1 MVGRILSKLRSEIEE
16 LEVSVGA
23 AAGNDGNPERTQNND
38 VIVHRHVSPQTS
50 LYLFNIARRDSHM
63 S

>member
-1 MVGRILSKLRSEIEE
+1 MVGRILSKIRGEIEE

-23 AAGNDGNPERTQNND
+23 AAGNDGNPERTQNNV

-50 LYLFNIARRDSHM
+50 LNLFNIARRDSHM